1 MNTNDLK
8 KYFNKNSKTLM
19 IVGIVL
25 VIFGFII
32 ILGNTGQTYSG
43 DFAIRRARQQD
54 ANFWVGIGTIIL
66 IAGGGLVLGSKL
78 YKNHTTATSFSNS
91 IDVKKDNKVEKMKEL
106 KEMLDNNL
114 ISKDEYEEKKKK
126 ILDSM

>member
-32 ILGNTGQTYSG
+32 ILGNTGQSDSG

-54 ANFWVGIGTIIL
+54 ANFWVGIGTIRL

-78 YKNHTTATSFSNS
+78 YKNHTTATSLSNS
-91 IDVKKDNKVEKMKEL
+91 IDVKKDNKVEKMK
-106 KEMLDNNL
+106 
-114 ISKDEYEEKKKK
+114 
-126 ILDSM
+126 

>member
-78 YKNHTTATSFSNS
+78 YKNHTTATSLSNS

>member
-1 MNTNDLK
+1 MNKNDLK

-25 VIFGFII
+25 VIFGLII
-32 ILGNTGQTYSG
+32 ILGNTGQTFSG

-78 YKNHTTATSFSNS
+78 YKNHTTATSLSNS

>member
-1 MNTNDLK
+1 MNKNDIK

-19 IVGIVL
+19 IVGIIL
-25 VIFGFII
+25 VIFGII
-32 ILGNTGQTYSG
+32 IISGNTGQTYSG
-43 DFAIRRARQQD
+43 DFAIRRAKQQD

-78 YKNHTTATSFSNS
+78 YKNHTTATSISKSNG
-91 IDVKKDNKVEKMKEL
+91 IQKDNKVEKMKEL

-114 ISKDEYEEKKKK
+114 ISEDEYEEKKKK

>member
-1 MNTNDLK
+1 MNTSDLK

-78 YKNHTTATSFSNS
+78 YKNHTTATSLSNS

>member
-1 MNTNDLK
+1 MNKNDLK

-25 VIFGFII
+25 VIIGII
-32 ILGNTGQTYSG
+32 IISGNTGQTYSG
-43 DFAIRRARQQD
+43 DFAIRRAKQQD
-54 ANFWVGIGTIIL
+54 ANFWVGIGTVVL

-78 YKNHTTATSFSNS
+78 YKNHTTATSLGKS
-91 IDVKKDNKVEKMKEL
+91 IDAKKDNKVEKMKDL

-114 ISKDEYEEKKKK
+114 ISKDEYEEKKKR

>member
-32 ILGNTGQTYSG
+32 ILGNTGQT
-43 DFAIRRARQQD
+43 
-54 ANFWVGIGTIIL
+54 
-66 IAGGGLVLGSKL
+66 
-78 YKNHTTATSFSNS
+78 
-91 IDVKKDNKVEKMKEL
+91 
-106 KEMLDNNL
+106 
-114 ISKDEYEEKKKK
+114 
-126 ILDSM
+126 

>member
-32 ILGNTGQTYSG
+32 ISGNTGQTYSG
-43 DFAIRRARQQD
+43 DFAIRRVRQQD

-78 YKNHTTATSFSNS
+78 YKNHTTATSLSNS